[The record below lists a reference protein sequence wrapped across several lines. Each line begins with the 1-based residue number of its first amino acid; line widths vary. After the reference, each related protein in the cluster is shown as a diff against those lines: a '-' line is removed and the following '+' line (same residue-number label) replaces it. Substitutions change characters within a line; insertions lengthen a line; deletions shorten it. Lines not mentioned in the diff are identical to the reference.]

1 MQARRRKV
9 QNHVEAH
16 RQKENG
22 TEQVRPYVHCLIVHL
37 KERIGTIPV
46 AVVAHS
52 EASRQVWVVLD
63 EFFKV
68 GVVKVADVRLELL
81 WFVKFLP

>member
-1 MQARRRKV
+1 MQASRR
-9 QNHVEAH
+9 QIQDHVETH

-37 KERIGTIPV
+37 EERIGTIPV
-46 AVVAHS
+46 AVVANS

-63 EFFKV
+63 EFFQV
-68 GVVKVADVRLELL
+68 WVVKVAYVRLELL
-81 WFVKFLP
+81 WFVQFLP

>member
-1 MQARRRKV
+1 M
-9 QNHVEAH
+9 
-16 RQKENG
+16 
-22 TEQVRPYVHCLIVHL
+22 HL
-37 KERIGTIPV
+37 KQRISTIPV

-68 GVVKVADVRLELL
+68 WVVKVADVRLELL
-81 WFVKFLP
+81 WLVKLLP